1 LIDAT
6 VRAPGAVSQLP
17 CCFTAVLGR
26 DLLDRISRGALA
38 FMRAS
43 LKGNPQANHFCLRLT
58 ERRGSSRTARWQP
71 GP

>member
-1 LIDAT
+1 LIDAA

-26 DLLDRISRGALA
+26 DLLDRISHGALA
-38 FMRAS
+38 FMSEGQPAGQPFLPATDRAVWIVEHGS
-43 LKGNPQANHFCLRLT
+43 L
-58 ERRGSSRTARWQP
+58 P